1 MQEPGRHDP
10 PAAVQPLR
18 DAVEAETR
26 AGEPLTLLKCV
37 LKAIGFLEPAKLL

>member
-26 AGEPLTLLKCV
+26 AGEPLTLLK
-37 LKAIGFLEPAKLL
+37 ATGFLEPAKLL